1 MFFRKQELHNHKSI
15 YVFFRFFFYF
25 LLQTYLVS
33 VLDIFVCGAGEKNA
47 QFEFGW
53 NVRYFFRRIFS
64 HFQTDRRFAK
74 KGIVCYPNVSKYVKK
89 QTLILSSLRR
99 PNEKFADSVRILERI
114 VSLYISKG
122 VIDDNFIECW
132 HCQWY
137 YDIIYHKGCH
147 FQNDKFLHST
157 EEESLQSN
165 ILKEHL

>member
-1 MFFRKQELHNHKSI
+1 M
-15 YVFFRFFFYF
+15 FFRFFFYF

-33 VLDIFVCGAGEKNA
+33 VLDIFVCGAGEKKCLV
-47 QFEFGW
+47 W
-53 NVRYFFRRIFS
+53 VRLECSLFFRRIFS
-64 HFQTDRRFAK
+64 HFQTDRRFAN

-99 PNEKFADSVRILERI
+99 ANEKFADSVRILERI

-147 FQNDKFLHST
+147 FRNDKFLHST
-157 EEESLQSN
+157 EKESLQSN